1 MKVLMINGSPHVNGT
16 TRRALDEIAAVLNTH
31 AIETEIMTIGH
42 KAVHGCI
49 GCGRCATENRCA
61 PFDDVVNDAILKMA
75 EADGLVLGS
84 PVYFASPNGTMLSF
98 LDRMFFAGGPVFEGK
113 PAACVATA
121 RRAGTTA
128 TLDALLKYPLIKGMP
143 VLGSTYWPMLHG
155 VNAADAEQD
164 LEGLQVMR
172 NLGHNMAWML
182 GLIALG
188 KENGLPFP
196 APETPRAR
204 TNFIE

>member
-1 MKVLMINGSPHVNGT
+1 MKVLMINGSPHPYGT
-16 TRRALDEIAAVLNTH
+16 TRRALDEIAGALNAH
-31 AIETEIMTIGH
+31 EMETEILTIGQETI
-42 KAVHGCI
+42 HGCI
-49 GCGRCATENRCA
+49 GCGRCAKEKRCV
-61 PFDDVVNDAILKMA
+61 PFDDLVNDAILKMA
-75 EADGLVLGS
+75 DADGLVLGS

-98 LDRMFFAGGPVFEGK
+98 LDRMFFAGGPVFAGK
-113 PAACVATA
+113 PAACVAAA

-143 VLGSTYWPMLHG
+143 VVGSTYWPMLFG
-155 VNAADAEQD
+155 ADAADAEQD

-182 GLIALG
+182 SLIALG